1 MKIIGSTLVRHV
13 NNSHFL
19 IKYRAYCFDVSI
31 IESIEEDWK
40 KLRIITPTGRVYE
53 ISKEGFFTNAK
64 VNSEFGKT
72 QYILPTSCLKLV
84 KNISSKSVVISEDVH
99 ANLKNEAKNR
109 NTTISQLLKDKYGS
123 NSDEAI

>member
-1 MKIIGSTLVRHV
+1 MKIIGNTLVRHV

-19 IKYRAYCFDVSI
+19 VKYRAYCFDVSI

-53 ISKEGFFTNAK
+53 ISKDEFLTNAK

-84 KNISSKSVVISEDVH
+84 KNISSKSVVINEEIH
-99 ANLKNEAKNR
+99 EEIKKEAKR
-109 NTTISQLLKDKYGS
+109 KGITLSQELKEKYGR
-123 NSDEAI
+123 N

>member
-1 MKIIGSTLVRHV
+1 MKVIGSTLVRHV

-19 IKYRAYCFDVSI
+19 VKYRAYAFDVVRMKAI
-31 IESIEEDWK
+31 IGDWK

-53 ISKEGFFTNAK
+53 ISKEDFYSHSK
-64 VNSEFGKT
+64 VNNEFGKA
-72 QYILPTSCLKLV
+72 QYILPTSCLKLI

-123 NSDEAI
+123 N

>member
-53 ISKEGFFTNAK
+53 ISKDEFLTNAK
-64 VNSEFGKT
+64 VNSEFGKA

-84 KNISSKSVVISEDVH
+84 KKLSSKSVVVSEDVH
-99 ANLKNEAKNR
+99 DEIKKEAKR
-109 NTTISQLLKDKYGS
+109 KGITLSQELKEKYGR
-123 NSDEAI
+123 N